1 MKKWRQDEWRQVST
15 WFDEVMTLEPD
26 QRQAWLVRLQTEDE
40 SRQPLIEELTRML
53 LAAGEVETSHFL
65 AAPPR
70 LAAPIATDF
79 FAGQIIGPYRLESQL
94 GCGGMAEVWR
104 ASRADGQWQRE
115 VALKLPFLAQQ
126 PAGQR
131 SAWTRRFQRER
142 DILAALR
149 HPNIAALLDAD
160 INDEGVAW
168 LALEYVRGEP
178 ITSHCN
184 WQALGLHERLQLFR
198 QVLLAVQHAH
208 AHLVIHRDLKPAN
221 ILVTESGEVRLLDFG
236 IAKLLVG
243 DQDSTQATELTLL
256 AGRPLT
262 PAYASP
268 EQVLGRP
275 LTTASDIY
283 SLGVLFYELVC
294 GLIPY
299 ELHHTSTVE
308 LERAIIEADARL
320 PSRREMDSEHARQRQ
335 TTLRALRAQL
345 APELDAIAL
354 RALEKAPEARYPS
367 ADAMRADIDRWLH
380 GEPVLARPPAKW
392 LLLRK
397 FVLRHRVGVAAGGTA
412 ILALVALTT
421 MAVVQRGQAQHEA
434 ARAVASRDFLLE
446 MFRLADPDQTR
457 GANLTAGELLEAGRK
472 RAIESLEQQP
482 LLQAELLAAIGN
494 VQKET
499 GQLDRA
505 EATLARAAELLRQQ
519 GDTRQLVLAEILLA
533 ENALAMINAR
543 HTEDLLRRAEND
555 ATAFLDDPEI
565 QARLLAVRGWVL
577 IESGDFEGAA
587 RVLEKSLNEATAR
600 WGPNGEQTVTALA
613 QLADVQG
620 RRRQYEVALTTLEEA
635 FRRADANPNISAW
648 RRADLEVFR
657 VYAALEAGKY
667 ALARDQAAAAVN
679 RCHADL
685 GLAGPLCRSL
695 QRLQLVAALRLG
707 YADEAATIGA
717 DLVPDLASN
726 SAPARQLRL
735 LIAVSRAFSAA
746 GQLQRYPQLRQGL
759 QAGAA
764 REDPDLP
771 PSLRLQARHALV
783 EIALREGRLPAALKV
798 VNEALAGENS
808 RSARVDLQA
817 RGRMLAGLAL
827 QAGGRHAEALEMF
840 SVACNLY
847 EQAQGSRHP
856 DTLLCGLNRIESL
869 SALGRVEEATALID
883 ASLPEL
889 RQAIGSGAP
898 IIKRIERWRADLA
911 AARPIDFHT
920 AGGRDFFS

>member
-70 LAAPIATDF
+70 LEAPIATDF

-178 ITSHCN
+178 ITSHCD

-221 ILVTESGEVRLLDFG
+221 ILVTENGEVRLLDFG

-243 DQDSTQATELTLL
+243 DQESTQATELTLL

-308 LERAIIEADARL
+308 LERAIIEVDPRL
-320 PSRREMDSEHARQRQ
+320 PSRREMDSEHASRRQ

-354 RALEKAPEARYPS
+354 RALEKSPEARYPS
-367 ADAMRADIDRWLH
+367 ADAMRADIDRWLN
-380 GEPVLARPPAKW
+380 GEPVLARPPTRW

-397 FVLRHRVGVAAGGTA
+397 FVSRHRVGVAAGSTA
-412 ILALVALTT
+412 VLALVALTT
-421 MAVVQRGQAQHEA
+421 VAVVQRGQAQHEA

-457 GANLTAGELLEAGRK
+457 GANLTARELLEAGRK
-472 RAIESLEQQP
+472 RAIDSLEEQP
-482 LLQAELLAAIGN
+482 QLQAELLAAIGN

-499 GQLDRA
+499 GQMDRA
-505 EATLARAAELLRQQ
+505 DATLAQAVDILRRQ
-519 GDTRQLVLAEILLA
+519 GNARQLVLTEIATA
-533 ENALAMINAR
+533 ENARVMLDAR
-543 HTEDLLRRAEND
+543 RAEQLLRRAESD
-555 ATAFLDDPEI
+555 AAAFSDDHEI
-565 QARLLAVRGWVL
+565 QAKLLAVRGWLFV
-577 IESGDFEGAA
+577 ESGDLEGAA

-600 WGPNGEQTVTALA
+600 WGVDDEQTIAALA
-613 QLADVQG
+613 RLADVQG
-620 RRRQYEVALTTLEEA
+620 RRRQYEVALASLEEA
-635 FRRADANPNISAW
+635 FRRADNNPKISAW
-648 RRADLEVFR
+648 RRADLEGYR
-657 VYAALEAGKY
+657 VYAALDAGKY
-667 ALARDQAAAAVN
+667 AVARDQAARAVT

-685 GLAGPLCRSL
+685 GVTGPLCRSL

-707 YADEAATIGA
+707 YVDEAAAIAT
-717 DLVPDLASN
+717 DLLPELASH

-735 LIAVSRAFSAA
+735 LIVVGRAFAAA
-746 GQLQRYPQLRQGL
+746 GQLPRFPLVRQRL
-759 QAGAA
+759 QAGAS
-764 REDPDLP
+764 PDDANLP
-771 PSLRLQARHALV
+771 PLLRLQARQALA
-783 EIALREGRLPAALKV
+783 EIALREGRPQAALQI
-798 VNEALAGENS
+798 VNEALAGEDS
-808 RSARVDLQA
+808 QSTRVDLQA

-827 QAGGRHAEALEMF
+827 QARGRHAEALELF
-840 SVACNLY
+840 ATASHLY
-847 EQAQGSRHP
+847 EQALDSHHP

-883 ASLPEL
+883 ASLPQL
-889 RQAIGSGAP
+889 RQAIGSAAP

>member
-15 WFDEVMTLEPD
+15 WFDEGITLEPD
-26 QRQAWLVRLQTEDE
+26 QRQAWIARLQAEDE
-40 SRQPLIEELTRML
+40 SREPLIEELKRML

-65 AAPPR
+65 DGLPR
-70 LAAPIATDF
+70 LDGSIASDF
-79 FAGQIIGPYRLESQL
+79 LADQVIGPYRLESQI

-149 HPNIAALLDAD
+149 HPNIAALLDAG

-178 ITSHCN
+178 ITDHCDR
-184 WQALGLHERLQLFR
+184 QALGLHERLRLFR

-221 ILVTESGEVRLLDFG
+221 ILVTGSGEVRLLDFG
-236 IAKLLVG
+236 IAKLLAG
-243 DQDSTQATELTLL
+243 DQESTQVTELTLL

-283 SLGVLFYELVC
+283 SLGVLFYELVS
-294 GLIPY
+294 GLMPY

-308 LERAIIEADARL
+308 LERAIIEVDPRL
-320 PSRREMDSEHARQRQ
+320 PSRREIAPEHATQRQ
-335 TTLRALRAQL
+335 ATVKALRAQL

-367 ADAMRADIDRWLH
+367 VDAMGADIDRWLN

-397 FVLRHRVGVAAGGTA
+397 FVSRHRVGVAAGATMA
-412 ILALVALTT
+412 LALVVLTT
-421 MAVVQRGQAQHEA
+421 VAVVQRGQAQHEA
-434 ARAVASRDFLLE
+434 ARAVAARDFLLE

-472 RAIESLEQQP
+472 KAIDSLEDQP
-482 LLQAELLAAIGN
+482 QLQAELLAAIGN

-499 GQLDRA
+499 GQPDRA

-519 GDTRQLVLAEILLA
+519 GDTRQLVLAEIASA
-533 ENALAMINAR
+533 ENASSMLDYR
-543 HTEDLLRRAEND
+543 HTEELLRYAEND
-555 ATAFLDDPEI
+555 AAAFLDDPEI
-565 QARLLAVRGWVL
+565 QARLLAVRGWIL
-577 IESGDFEGAA
+577 IESGDLEGAA
-587 RVLEKSLNEATAR
+587 RVLDKSLSEATSR
-600 WGPNGEQTVTALA
+600 WGADDEQTVAALA
-613 QLADVQG
+613 RLADVQG
-620 RRRQYEVALTTLEEA
+620 RRRQYEMALATLEEA
-635 FRRADANPNISAW
+635 FHRADNNPKISPW
-648 RRADLEVFR
+648 RRADLEVYR
-657 VYAALEAGKY
+657 VHVALDAGKY
-667 ALARDQAAAAVN
+667 ALGRNQAAMAVN

-685 GLAGPLCRSL
+685 GLTGQLCRTL

-707 YADEAATIGA
+707 YVDEAAAIAA
-717 DLVPDLASN
+717 DLVPELASN

-746 GQLQRYPQLRQGL
+746 GQLPRYPQLRQRL
-759 QAGAA
+759 QAGASL
-764 REDPDLP
+764 EDHNLP
-771 PSLRLQARHALV
+771 PSLRMQARQALA
-783 EIALREGRLPAALKV
+783 EIALREGRPHAALKI
-798 VNEALAGENS
+798 VNEGLAGEDS
-808 RSARVDLQA
+808 RPTRVDLQA

-827 QAGGRHAEALEMF
+827 QAEGRHAEALEMF
-840 SVACNLY
+840 SAASHLY
-847 EQAQGSRHP
+847 GQALGNHHS
-856 DTLLCGLNRIESL
+856 DMLLCGLNRIESL
-869 SALGRVEEATALID
+869 TALGHVEEAIALID
-883 ASLPEL
+883 VSLPEL
-889 RQAIGSGAP
+889 REAIGTMSP
-898 IIKRIERWRADLA
+898 IFKRIERWRADLA
-911 AARPIDFHT
+911 GARPMNFRIASD
-920 AGGRDFFS
+920 RDFFS